1 MGKKV
6 KRNSGEHDFR
16 VHWKVS
22 SVQGRGQGQVGEGP
36 KLQGIRPLRAHWCV
50 HSQPLAVSSPCPPAL
65 PWWRRIL
72 PREQSP
78 AVWGFLLLWLE
89 RIRSSPGLQLQPG
102 DHWGSCAPVLP
113 LRAVVWDRKP
123 APKPRPSEVDKW
135 TANKEGRGINYITL
149 CTLWLSVSFNSFYK
163 LKPGVMFYNNTL

>member
-6 KRNSGEHDFR
+6 KRNLGEHDFR
-16 VHWKVS
+16 VHWRVS

-50 HSQPLAVSSPCPPAL
+50 HSQPLAVSTPCPPAFFL
-65 PWWRRIL
+65 PPRIL
-72 PREQSP
+72 PREQSL

-89 RIRSSPGLQLQPG
+89 WIWSSPGLQLQPG

-113 LRAVVWDRKP
+113 LRPECMRRGTQLLSPETQRWKNV
-123 APKPRPSEVDKW
+123 SIFS
-135 TANKEGRGINYITL
+135 NKARRINYII
-149 CTLWLSVSFNSFYK
+149 CDSSVFLNSFYK
-163 LKPGVMFYNNTL
+163 LTDTWKMY